1 MILTRPTIP
10 NSPYPVFTHESR
22 QNPHPLYK
30 QMRREMPVAPILGPQ
45 SGFVFWVLTRYDD
58 CMAAFKHPQLGRDHL
73 RLPEDL
79 ANKFGGK
86 PVGVWAAINRHM
98 LNLDPPDHTR
108 LRGLVHKAF
117 TPALIE
123 TMRSRTQFVADS
135 LIARIQARG
144 DHHFDLINDYGFP
157 LPITVIAE
165 LLGVPVSDQDDFRR
179 WTKTL
184 VFGTDEA
191 EMATAAFEF
200 VMYINNLIEEKL
212 ARPQPDLL
220 TNLLQAEEAGDK
232 LDREEL
238 LSMIFLLLVAGHE
251 TTVNLI
257 GNGMLALFN
266 HPDQRAKLQAHPDL
280 IRTAVEEMLR
290 YEGPVDQAMWR
301 IAMDSVSIAGVEIPQ
316 GDIVT
321 ISLYA
326 GNRDPEV
333 FENPDTF
340 DITRDPNKHLG
351 FGSGIHY
358 CLGSPLA
365 RMEGAIAINTLLA
378 RLPQVQLMP
387 GMNDRLEWSDS
398 TLLRGLKSLEVT
410 Y

>member
-1 MILTRPTIP
+1 MILTRPTVP
-10 NSPYPVFTHESR
+10 NSPYPVFTYAAR
-22 QNPHPLYK
+22 QNPHVLYE

-58 CMAAFKHPQLGRDHL
+58 CMAALKHPQLGRDHL

-86 PVGVWAAINRHM
+86 PIGVWAAINRHM

-123 TMRSRTQFVADS
+123 TMRARTQSVADS
-135 LIARIQARG
+135 LIDRIQARG
-144 DHHFDLINDYGFP
+144 DHHFDMISDFGFP

-165 LLGVPVSDQDDFRR
+165 LLGVPTSDQDEFRR

-191 EMATAAFEF
+191 ESAAAAFEF

-220 TNLLQAEEAGDK
+220 TNLLHAEEAGDK

-266 HPDQRAKLQAHPDL
+266 HPDQRAKLQAKPEL

-301 IAMDSVSIAGVEIPQ
+301 IAIENLSIAGIEIPQ

-333 FENPDTF
+333 YENPNTF
-340 DITRDPNKHLG
+340 DITREPNKHLG
-351 FGSGIHY
+351 FGNGIHY
-358 CLGSPLA
+358 CLGAPLA

-378 RLPQVQLMP
+378 RLPHVQLAS
-387 GMNDRLEWSDS
+387 GMHDRLEWSES
-398 TLLRGLKSLEVT
+398 TLLRGLKSLDVT
-410 Y
+410 F